1 MPFKSEKILI
11 VKTQFDRRVKLTDE
25 DKVLIKKISEE
36 ENLSQRALARQFN
49 VSRRLIQYILDPEKL
64 AENIKQRKERGGS
77 KQYYDKDRHREYMKD
92 HRRYKQDL
100 YTKGEI
106 HGRNLETSL

>member
-1 MPFKSEKILI
+1 MPFKSGKILI
-11 VKTQFDRRVKLTDE
+11 EKTSFDRRVKLTAD
-25 DKVLIKKISEE
+25 DKELIRKIRKE
-36 ENLSQRALARQFN
+36 ENLSQRELARKFN

-64 AENIKQRKERGGS
+64 EENKRLREERGGS
-77 KQYYDKDRHREYMKD
+77 KQYYDKEKHREYMKD

-106 HGRNLETSL
+106 

>member
-11 VKTQFDRRVKLTDE
+11 ENTSFDRRVKLTDN
-25 DKVLIKKISEE
+25 DKELIRKIRKE
-36 ENLSQRALARQFN
+36 ENLSQRELARKFN

-64 AENIKQRKERGGS
+64 EENKRLREERGGS
-77 KQYYDKDRHREYMKD
+77 KQYYNKEKHREYMKD

-106 HGRNLETSL
+106 